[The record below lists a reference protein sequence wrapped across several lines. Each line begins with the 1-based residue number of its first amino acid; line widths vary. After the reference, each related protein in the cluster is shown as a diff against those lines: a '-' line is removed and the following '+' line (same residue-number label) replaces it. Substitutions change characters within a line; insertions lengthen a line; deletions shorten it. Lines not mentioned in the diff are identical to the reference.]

1 MSLVATGAG
10 HECEDWRYILCETPR
25 RLSAANRYRCEG
37 CGQVVNTVAGP
48 VPRAAQEEPD
58 IPVLPHVQLPMRVL
72 SLRTIVVVAALS
84 VITLVVLLGTW
95 VWVGVTNDQYS
106 QLDRRLD
113 SVSSLGDINSL
124 LNNVEHAS
132 PDQPMP
138 DGNLVRTA
146 RIGDVTVSV
155 PSNIVLPKLPN
166 GYANTTINGV
176 QYRVRTFPA
185 GPASIALAAPLAE
198 AQHRINELHLRV
210 LLICASV
217 IGGTVVVGWVISLIM
232 VNPFLLL
239 AQQARAINAQSS
251 PDEVQVRGVREAVEI
266 AEAVEGMLARIGK
279 EQQRTK
285 AALDSARDFAAVASH
300 ELRTP
305 LTAMRTNLEVLSTLD
320 LPREQRQEVIGD
332 VIRTQSRI
340 EATLTALERLAQGEL
355 TTVDDFV
362 PFDIT
367 ELLDRAAHDALR
379 IYPEVEVSLV
389 PSPTVLMVGLPTGL
403 RLVIDNA
410 IANAVKHGNA
420 GKIQLTVSSSSE
432 GVEIAID
439 DDGTGVPESER
450 ATVFERFARGSTAS
464 RSGSGLGLALV
475 AQQAELHG
483 GTAALQTSPLG
494 GTRLLLNLAGDGR
507 GPA

>member
-1 MSLVATGAG
+1 MKPKV
-10 HECEDWRYILCETPR
+10 
-25 RLSAANRYRCEG
+25 RLLRMA
-37 CGQVVNTVAGP
+37 
-48 VPRAAQEEPD
+48 
-58 IPVLPHVQLPMRVL
+58 HMPMRVL
-72 SLRTIVVVAALS
+72 SLRTIVIVSQLS
-84 VITLVVLLGTW
+84 VIALVLTLGAW
-95 VWVGVTNDQYS
+95 VWIGVTNDQYS

-124 LNNVEHAS
+124 LNSAQLTN
-132 PDQPMP
+132 PDRPTS
-138 DGNLVRTA
+138 DGDLVRTA
-146 RIGDVTVSV
+146 RIGGVTVSV
-155 PSNIVLPKLPN
+155 PSNVVVPKLAN

-176 QYRVRTFPA
+176 QYRVRTFSA

-210 LLICASV
+210 LLICGGV
-217 IGGTVVVGWVISLIM
+217 IGGTFLVGWVISLIM

-239 AQQARAINAQSS
+239 AQQARAISAQSS

-266 AEAVEGMLARIGK
+266 AEAVEGMLDRIGN
-279 EQQRTK
+279 EQQRTR
-285 AALDSARDFAAVASH
+285 AALESARDFAAVASH

-305 LTAMRTNLEVLSTLD
+305 LTAMRTNLEVLSTLE
-320 LPREQRQEVIGD
+320 LAPEQRQEVIGD

-367 ELLDRAAHDALR
+367 ELLDRSAHDALR
-379 IYPEVEVSLV
+379 TYPGVEVSLV

-410 IANAVKHGNA
+410 IANAVKHGGASEIRLN
-420 GKIQLTVSSSSE
+420 VNSSGE

-439 DDGTGVPESER
+439 DNGTGVPEDER
-450 ATVFERFARGSTAS
+450 NAVFERFSRGSTAS

-483 GTAALQTSPLG
+483 GAASLHASPLG
-494 GTRLLLNLAGDGR
+494 GTRLLVRLVGDGR

>member
-1 MSLVATGAG
+1 
-10 HECEDWRYILCETPR
+10 
-25 RLSAANRYRCEG
+25 
-37 CGQVVNTVAGP
+37 
-48 VPRAAQEEPD
+48 
-58 IPVLPHVQLPMRVL
+58 MRVL
-72 SLRTIVVVAALS
+72 SLRTIVIIAQLGVIGFAVALAA
-84 VITLVVLLGTW
+84 W
-95 VWVGVTNDQYS
+95 VWIGVTNDQYS

-113 SVSSLGDINSL
+113 SVSSLGDINTL
-124 LNNVEHAS
+124 LNSGQLTS
-132 PDQPMP
+132 PDRPIP

-146 RIGDVTVSV
+146 RIGGVTVSV
-155 PSNIVLPKLPN
+155 PSDIVLPKLPN

-176 QYRVRTFPA
+176 QYRVRTFTA

-210 LLICASV
+210 MLICASV
-217 IGGTVVVGWVISLIM
+217 IGGTVLVGWVISLIM

-266 AEAVEGMLARIGK
+266 AEAVEGMLARIGN

-285 AALDSARDFAAVASH
+285 AALESARDFAAVASH

-305 LTAMRTNLEVLSTLD
+305 LTAMRTNLEVLSTLE
-320 LPREQRQEVIGD
+320 LAPEQRHEVISD

-340 EATLTALERLAQGEL
+340 ESTLTALERLAQGQL
-355 TTVDDFV
+355 TTSDDFV

-379 IYPEVEVSLV
+379 VYPDVDVSLL

-410 IANAVKHGNA
+410 IANAVKHGGA
-420 GKIQLTVSSSSE
+420 TEIQLNVTSSVE
-432 GVEIAID
+432 GVQITID
-439 DDGTGVPESER
+439 DNGTGVPEHER
-450 ATVFERFARGSTAS
+450 ATVFERFSRGSTAS

-483 GTAALQTSPLG
+483 GEASLHASPLG
-494 GTRLLLNLAGDGR
+494 GTRLLLKLAGDGR

>member
-1 MSLVATGAG
+1 
-10 HECEDWRYILCETPR
+10 
-25 RLSAANRYRCEG
+25 
-37 CGQVVNTVAGP
+37 
-48 VPRAAQEEPD
+48 
-58 IPVLPHVQLPMRVL
+58 MRVL
-72 SLRTIVVVAALS
+72 SLRTIVIVAASS
-84 VITLVVLLGTW
+84 VIALVLALGAW
-95 VWVGVTNDQYS
+95 VWIGVTNDQYS

-113 SVSSLGDINSL
+113 SVTSLGDINSL
-124 LNNVEHAS
+124 INTAEFANA
-132 PDQPMP
+132 DRPMP

-146 RIGDVTVSV
+146 RIGDVAVSM
-155 PSNIVLPKLPN
+155 PRNIVLPKLPN
-166 GYANTTINGV
+166 GYANTTIDGV
-176 QYRVRTFPA
+176 QYRVRTFNA

-251 PDEVQVRGVREAVEI
+251 PDELQVRGVREAVEI
-266 AEAVEGMLARIGK
+266 AEAVEGMLARIGN

-285 AALDSARDFAAVASH
+285 AALESARDFSAVASH

-305 LTAMRTNLEVLSTLD
+305 LTAMRTNLEVLTTLELGPD
-320 LPREQRQEVIGD
+320 QRHEVIGD

-379 IYPEVEVSLV
+379 VYPEVRVSLV

-410 IANAVKHGNA
+410 IANAVKHGSA
-420 GKIQLTVSSSSE
+420 TEIQLCVASSGA

-439 DDGTGVPESER
+439 DNGTGVPEAER
-450 ATVFERFARGSTAS
+450 ATVFERFSRGSTAS

-483 GTAALQTSPLG
+483 GTASLHTSPLG
-494 GTRLLLNLAGDGR
+494 GTRLLLRLAGDGR
-507 GPA
+507 GPAS

>member
-1 MSLVATGAG
+1 
-10 HECEDWRYILCETPR
+10 
-25 RLSAANRYRCEG
+25 
-37 CGQVVNTVAGP
+37 
-48 VPRAAQEEPD
+48 
-58 IPVLPHVQLPMRVL
+58 MRVL
-72 SLRTIVVVAALS
+72 SLRTILIVAALS
-84 VITLVVLLGTW
+84 VIALVLTLGAW
-95 VWVGVTNDQYS
+95 VWIGVTNDQYS

-113 SVSSLGDINSL
+113 SVTSLGDINTL
-124 LNNVEHAS
+124 LSGVERAS
-132 PDQPMP
+132 PDRPTP
-138 DGNLVRTA
+138 DGNLVRSV
-146 RIGDVTVSV
+146 RMGDVTVSV
-155 PSNIVLPKLPN
+155 PSNIVLPKLAN
-166 GYANTTINGV
+166 GYANSTINGV
-176 QYRVRTFPA
+176 QYRVRTFSA

-210 LLICASV
+210 LLICAGV
-217 IGGTVVVGWVISLIM
+217 IGGTVLVGWVISLIM

-285 AALDSARDFAAVASH
+285 AALESARDFAAVASH

-320 LPREQRQEVIGD
+320 LVPEQRQEVIGD

-379 IYPEVEVSLV
+379 TYPDVQVSLV

-410 IANAVKHGNA
+410 IANAVKHGGA
-420 GKIQLTVSSSSE
+420 SKIQLNVTSSGE
-432 GVEIAID
+432 GVEIAVD
-439 DDGTGVPESER
+439 DDGTGVPEAER
-450 ATVFERFARGSTAS
+450 TEVFERFARGSTAA

-483 GTAALQTSPLG
+483 GTASLQTSPLG
-494 GTRLLLNLAGDGR
+494 GTRLLLRLAGDGL